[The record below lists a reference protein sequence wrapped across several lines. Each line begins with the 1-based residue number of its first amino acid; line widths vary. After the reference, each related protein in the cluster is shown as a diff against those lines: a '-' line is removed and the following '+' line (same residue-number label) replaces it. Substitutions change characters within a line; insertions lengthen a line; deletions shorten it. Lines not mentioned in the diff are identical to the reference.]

1 MIGQLSILGKDKVE
15 TAIDR
20 LRRFEP
26 KDGYYLAF
34 SGGKDSVT
42 IKALADMAGVK
53 YTAHYSVTTVDP
65 PELVQFVKTF
75 EDVEMILPRYR
86 DGSPVS
92 MWNLIPKKRMPPTR
106 VVRYCCEYFKE
117 HGGDGRFKVT
127 GVRWAESASR
137 RATRAS
143 LEYSRLRTDRVMT
156 LDDADDPTI
165 DMATLPAMQHRIL
178 NPIVDW
184 EDDDVWEFIKSN
196 HVPYCSLY
204 DEGFTRLGC
213 VGCPLGGGTAQKREF
228 ARWPKVRDNYVRAF
242 DRMLEARREAGM
254 PANGQ
259 ASEWHTGEDVM
270 TWWISRR

>member
-75 EDVEMILPRYR
+75 EDVEMVIPRYK
-86 DGSPVS
+86 DGSAVS

-106 VVRYCCEYFKE
+106 LVRFCCEYFKE
-117 HGGDGRFKVT
+117 QEGDGEAVVT
-127 GVRWAESASR
+127 GVRWAESVR
-137 RATRAS
+137 RRQNRAS
-143 LEYSRLRTDRVMT
+143 LEIGEKNGLEEKMALY
-156 LDDADDPTI
+156 DADEEGAEMLVVGKPRW
-165 DMATLPAMQHRIL
+165 HL
-178 NPIVDW
+178 NPIIDW

-196 HVPYCSLY
+196 HIPYCSLY

-213 VGCPLGGGTAQKREF
+213 IGCPMVGGVKQKEQF
-228 ARWPKVRDNYVRAF
+228 KRWPKYRENYVRTF
-242 DRMLEARREAGM
+242 DRLLEARREAGLKN
-254 PANGQ
+254 NGQ
-259 ASEWHTGEDVM
+259 ASSWVDGESVMEWWTS
-270 TWWISRR
+270 TR